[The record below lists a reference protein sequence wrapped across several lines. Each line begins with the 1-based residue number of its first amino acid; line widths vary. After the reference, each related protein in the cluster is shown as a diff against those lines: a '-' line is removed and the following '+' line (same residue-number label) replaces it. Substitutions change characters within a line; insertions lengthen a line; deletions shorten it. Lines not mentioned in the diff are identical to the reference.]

1 MFQLHISPHIR
12 MMSGLCLDL
21 CFFIVLQLLPYSQ
34 PGCVGRKSMLK
45 KNSQVWQ
52 KQWSWCQSANSWPPS
67 TFASTQSSTSTLQWS
82 CLSSPLPSPQFSQ
95 LCLFLPVC
103 TEEHK
108 RGTNWW
114 LFSPSL
120 KLWSKWILGT
130 RGLLLPLERRS
141 TRIIILSIL
150 CQSQEA
156 HQQEASS
163 LAAKES
169 NDNVTGR
176 VGYAPQTATENAKS

>member
-1 MFQLHISPHIR
+1 MFQLHISSLIL

-21 CFFIVLQLLPYSQ
+21 CFYIVLQLP
-34 PGCVGRKSMLK
+34 PGMC
-45 KNSQVWQ
+45 WQ
-52 KQWSWCQSANSWPPS
+52 KVDAQKKIHRCDKSSDLDVRSANSWPPS

-108 RGTNWW
+108 RGINWW

-169 NDNVTGR
+169 NDNVTGI
-176 VGYAPQTATENAKS
+176 VGSTPQTAAENAKS